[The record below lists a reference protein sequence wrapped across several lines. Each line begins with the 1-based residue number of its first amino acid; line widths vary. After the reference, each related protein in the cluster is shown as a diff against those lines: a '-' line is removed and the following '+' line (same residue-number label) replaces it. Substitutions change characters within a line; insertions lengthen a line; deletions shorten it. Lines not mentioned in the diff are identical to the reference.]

1 MKIQAVS
8 LQNTEPSTVIY
19 EFLQEISIRFLNQ
32 YLPYLLENRQPSHY
46 AQLSDYKGGREKTI
60 LTPNLDDLGYLKIL
74 PILANFCYILFLYS
88 NSGRK
93 FSLLYVAQLVA
104 CRSVDLMVAGSSP
117 AHGRKLFPKF

>member
-74 PILANFCYILFLYS
+74 PIFANFSNMQFLYS
-88 NSGRK
+88 N
-93 FSLLYVAQLVA
+93 
-104 CRSVDLMVAGSSP
+104 
-117 AHGRKLFPKF
+117 